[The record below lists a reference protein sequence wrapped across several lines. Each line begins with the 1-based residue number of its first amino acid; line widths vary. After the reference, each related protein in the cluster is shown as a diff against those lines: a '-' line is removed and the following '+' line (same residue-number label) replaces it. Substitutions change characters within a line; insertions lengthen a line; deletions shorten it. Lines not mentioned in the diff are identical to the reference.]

1 MSSIWRR
8 RRREWPGF
16 FFRNDDAVA
25 GLIASLLAIAIYQA
39 TKNPEA
45 FAVRVFDQA
54 NIYQRLN
61 RSTNEY
67 CVLAVRVSSSLS
79 SAEL

>member
-39 TKNPEA
+39 TKTRKLSLSG
-45 FAVRVFDQA
+45 FFDQA